1 MPRYD
6 GIIRL
11 VYNNNIIYCIETI
24 RVLSARNYVPDCLS
38 AAGFVLLLLLYI
50 ILL

>member
-11 VYNNNIIYCIETI
+11 VYNNIIYCIETI